1 MVGLSKYSDKE
12 RRQQR
17 RRNHIARDL
26 ADRKYHQRIVPSE
39 KLAADGCRKRK
50 YINTDEAE
58 GYYDDGDD

>member
-39 KLAADGCRKRK
+39 RRRK